1 MFLPPVHAET
11 DTSVLFQFI
20 RENPLGLLIT
30 GIQSSQEFLQCTHA
44 PFVLDPPGE
53 TTDSAPL
60 GRLRAHMAKQNP
72 QVRGM
77 IENLDSKPDILELEH
92 DVLVVF
98 NGNHDHYVTPK
109 YYVETKPDT
118 GKVVPTWNYSA
129 VQVYGKLSLYYDT
142 KTPRAGAFLAK
153 QSEDLSQHTEKS
165 IMGYTGGENPQPWKV
180 SDAPENYIELMKR
193 NIVGIDIRIEK
204 IQGKFK
210 MSQEMK
216 PGDREGVV
224 AGFARMGGEAGEA
237 NSTLVKERAV
247 LHDLK
252 KNKG

>member
-11 DTSVLFQFI
+11 DTGVLYQFI

-30 GIQSSQEFLQCTHA
+30 GIKSSQDFLQCTHA
-44 PFVLDPPGE
+44 PFVLDNSEE
-53 TTDSAPL
+53 TTSSAPQ
-60 GRLRAHMAKQNP
+60 GRLRAHIAKQNP

-77 IENLDSKPDILELEH
+77 IEELASKPNVLNLKET
-92 DVLVVF
+92 VLVVF
-98 NGNHDHYVTPK
+98 SGKHDHYVTPK

-129 VQVYGKLSLYYDT
+129 VQVYGKLSLYYDS
-142 KTPRAGAFLAK
+142 KSPEAGTFLAK
-153 QSEDLSQHTEKS
+153 QIDDLSEHTERS
-165 IMGYTGGENPQPWKV
+165 VMRYTGGENPQPWKV
-180 SDAPENYIELMKR
+180 SDAPEKYIELMQR
-193 NIVGIDIRIEK
+193 NIVGIEIRIEK

-210 MSQEMK
+210 MSQEMR

-224 AGFARMGGEAGEA
+224 AGFARLGGETGEA
-237 NSTLVKERAV
+237 ISALVKEKGV

-252 KNKG
+252 TSKR